1 MLRGDPSLNWLE
13 TLPRTPCHVVVGLM
27 PLRLLYKLD
36 YLLGVVK
43 LAIITERLAHNE
55 LLLIDVD
62 RVTLLIRATRAST
75 GTSSSVPIAIAAL
88 QVVDELYLISRQH
101 LVGLTLL
108 FLTISRLRLGAL
120 IACCWVLLLLS
131 LPPGAFPWL

>member
-1 MLRGDPSLNWLE
+1 
-13 TLPRTPCHVVVGLM
+13 M

-43 LAIITERLAHNE
+43 LAVITERLANNK

-88 QVVDELYLISRQH
+88 QVVYELYFISRQH

-108 FLTISRLRLGAL
+108 FLTITRLRLGAL
-120 IACCWVLLLLS
+120 IARCRVLLLLS
-131 LPPGAFPWL
+131 LPP